1 MTVLVTGAA
10 GFIGRHLCE
19 RLLREGREVVG
30 VDDLNPYYDPNLKH
44 ARLIGLQASP
54 NFRFERLDIAD
65 AERFQRLAGTIRPNV
80 IAHLA
85 AQAGVRASISN
96 PFAYAHSNLNGHL
109 SVLQAARNVESV
121 RRLVY
126 ASSSSVYGAS
136 TRLPFREDDPCDSP
150 VSLYAATKRA
160 DELMSESYA
169 RLYGKEHV
177 GLRFFT
183 VYGPMG
189 RPDMAYW
196 TFAEAILEGRPIR
209 LFNHG
214 AMRRDFT
221 YVDDAIEAVV
231 RVLDSD
237 LIFGPTPHRL
247 LNVGAGAPMDLEA
260 FVRAI
265 EKAAGRPAVVERA
278 PMQPGDMVETFADVQ
293 ALRDAVGYAPK
304 TPMTDGA
311 AHFVAW
317 LRGWREARGA
327 A

>member
-1 MTVLVTGAA
+1 MTILVTGAA

-19 RLLREGREVVG
+19 RLLQEGREVVG
-30 VDDLNPYYDPNLKH
+30 VDDLNTYYDPALKH
-44 ARLIGLQASP
+44 ARLTGLQTWPS
-54 NFRFERLDIAD
+54 FRFERLDIAD
-65 AERFQRLAGTIRPNV
+65 AAQLQKLTATIRPTV

-96 PFAYAHSNLNGHL
+96 PFAYAHSNLHGHL
-109 SVLQAARNVESV
+109 SVLEAARNVESV

-136 TRLPFREDDPCDSP
+136 TRLPFREDDPCESP

-160 DELMSESYA
+160 DELMCESYA

-196 TFAEAILEGRPIR
+196 TFAESILEGRPIR

-221 YVDDAIEAVV
+221 YVDDAIEAVM
-231 RVLDSD
+231 RILDAD
-237 LIFGPTPHRL
+237 LDFGPIRHRV

-265 EKAAGRPAVVERA
+265 EAAAGKRAIVERA

-293 ALRDAVGYAPK
+293 ALRDAIGYAPK
-304 TPMTDGA
+304 TLMTDGA

-317 LRGWREARGA
+317 LRGWRETRGA